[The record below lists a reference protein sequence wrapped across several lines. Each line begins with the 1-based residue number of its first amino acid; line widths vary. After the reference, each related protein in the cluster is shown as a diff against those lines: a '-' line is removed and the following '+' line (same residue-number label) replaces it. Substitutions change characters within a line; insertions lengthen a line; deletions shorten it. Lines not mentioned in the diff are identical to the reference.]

1 MCYKSKEDGGLGL
14 RDPRILNAEL
24 LKKLSWSLLT
34 DDSFIFRFL
43 RERFFSNGFTQH
55 RFWKSYIRCG
65 LRSHIQS
72 LIDESIWTPGRN
84 L

>member
-14 RDPRILNAEL
+14 RDPRILNAAL

-43 RERFFSNGFTQH
+43 RGRFFSNGFTQY
-55 RFWKSYIRCG
+55 RFWKSSIRCG
-65 LRSHIQS
+65 LRSYIQS
-72 LIDESIWTPGRN
+72 LIDESIWAP
-84 L
+84 